1 MRKYLMGVALSLAL
15 IAPIAINA
23 QTVDKTPG
31 TEADKVTA
39 IEQTPA
45 QAKEARMA
53 RKEAAKAT
61 AKADKKDKEA
71 RKARKEARKAAAS
84 AAAKAQ
90 EARKAR
96 REARKA
102 HAKAGDNTVH
112 ARRVRKPGVG
122 GGDHRLGQND
132 CRRKQNRSACCCD
145 GKSGKM
151 ERRHHR
157 RGAKSAANS
166 RINGAD
172 SRQAKPDMPAITA
185 EK

>member
-1 MRKYLMGVALSLAL
+1 MGVALSLAL
-15 IAPIAINA
+15 VAPIAINA
-23 QTVDKTPG
+23 QTVDKTTG
-31 TEADKVTA
+31 TETDKVTA
-39 IEQTPA
+39 LEQTSA
-45 QAKEARMA
+45 QTKEARKA

-84 AAAKAQ
+84 AAAKTQ
-90 EARKAR
+90 
-96 REARKA
+96 EARKA

-122 GGDHRLGQND
+122 VGDHRLGQND

>member
-1 MRKYLMGVALSLAL
+1 MRKYIMGVALSLAL
-15 IAPIAINA
+15 VAPIAINA
-23 QTVDKTPG
+23 RTVDKTAG
-31 TEADKVTA
+31 TETDKVTA
-39 IEQTPA
+39 LEQTPA
-45 QAKEARMA
+45 QTKEARKA

-71 RKARKEARKAAAS
+71 RKARK
-84 AAAKAQ
+84 
-90 EARKAR
+90 
-96 REARKA
+96 EARKA

-132 CRRKQNRSACCCD
+132 CRRKHNRSACCCD